1 VKNTKLIGAVALLAS
16 LVSGHAL
23 AGSEQKKLTLMLDW
37 FVNPNH
43 GPIVIAQER
52 GYFAD
57 QGLDVEIQEPADPST
72 PAKLVAAGKV
82 DLAVTYQ
89 PSLTMDVAAG
99 LPLVRASTLIATPL
113 NTLMVLDNGKNDSLA
128 DLKGKKIGIA
138 IAGNE
143 EATIGTMLA
152 QENVAFS
159 DVQTINVYIDVTK
172 TNSIFLNYLDSQTK
186 KYLSKKSN
194 NYFDIRGVATGY
206 LKDAVCFPFF
216 DYDGKFKTAQI
227 IRYNKNGKRVK
238 EGFNTNWFHSYK
250 PIKKDLG
257 LKEKDKYSVKM
268 DTFFGEHYL
277 KGSNN
282 IVGIV
287 EAPKTA
293 VILKELYPSIDWIAT
308 AGQSNLRSKNL
319 HLLKDKKVVLFP
331 DARGRSNNEKNDS
344 LFHVAKSNIQKT
356 SSIWHDVAGEYG
368 FNTCDILDKHD
379 AKEGSDIADY
389 IFDTDFEGY

>member
-1 VKNTKLIGAVALLAS
+1 VKNTKLIGAVVLLAS

-23 AGSEQKKLTLMLDW
+23 ADSEQKKLTLMLDW

-57 QGLDVEIQEPADPST
+57 QGLEVEIQEPADPST

-152 QENVAFS
+152 QENVAFT
-159 DVQTINVYIDVTK
+159 DVQTINVGWALSSSLASGKVDAIWGGLRNFE
-172 TNSIFLNYLDSQTK
+172 TNQLAL
-186 KYLSKKSN
+186 
-194 NYFDIRGVATGY
+194 
-206 LKDAVCFPFF
+206 
-216 DYDGKFKTAQI
+216 
-227 IRYNKNGKRVK
+227 
-238 EGFNTNWFHSYK
+238 EGFKAKAFFPEEHGVPAYDELIFVANAK
-250 PIKKDLG
+250 QRDDEAIKAFNKALEQATTYIVNHPQDSWIEFVAYSPDTLNNE
-257 LKEKDKYSVKM
+257 LNQRAWNDTLTRFALRPSAVDMKRYDDYAQFMFDK
-268 DTFFGEHYL
+268 
-277 KGSNN
+277 
-282 IVGIV
+282 GIIKSL
-287 EAPKTA
+287 PKTA
-293 VILKELYPSIDWIAT
+293 
-308 AGQSNLRSKNL
+308 
-319 HLLKDKKVVLFP
+319 
-331 DARGRSNNEKNDS
+331 
-344 LFHVAKSNIQKT
+344 
-356 SSIWHDVAGEYG
+356 
-368 FNTCDILDKHD
+368 
-379 AKEGSDIADY
+379 DY
-389 IFDTDFEGY
+389 VPTFD

>member
-1 VKNTKLIGAVALLAS
+1 MKNTKLIGAVALLAS

-23 AGSEQKKLTLMLDW
+23 ADSEQKKLTLMLDW

-57 QGLDVEIQEPADPST
+57 QGLEVEIQEPADPST

-152 QENVAFS
+152 QENVAFT
-159 DVQTINVYIDVTK
+159 DVQTINVGWALSSSLASGKVDAIWGGLRNFE
-172 TNSIFLNYLDSQTK
+172 TNQLAL
-186 KYLSKKSN
+186 
-194 NYFDIRGVATGY
+194 
-206 LKDAVCFPFF
+206 
-216 DYDGKFKTAQI
+216 
-227 IRYNKNGKRVK
+227 
-238 EGFNTNWFHSYK
+238 EGFKAKAFFPEEHGVPAYDELIFVANAKQHDDEA
-250 PIKKDLG
+250 IKAFNKALEQATTYIVNHPQDSWS
-257 LKEKDKYSVKM
+257 EFVAYSP
-268 DTFFGEHYL
+268 DTL
-277 KGSNN
+277 
-282 IVGIV
+282 
-287 EAPKTA
+287 
-293 VILKELYPSIDWIAT
+293 
-308 AGQSNLRSKNL
+308 
-319 HLLKDKKVVLFP
+319 
-331 DARGRSNNEKNDS
+331 NNELNQRAWNDTLTRFALRPS
-344 LFHVAKSNIQKT
+344 AVDLKRYDDYAQFMFDKGIIKT
-356 SSIWHDVAGEYG
+356 LPKAENYVPV
-368 FNTCDILDKHD
+368 FN
-379 AKEGSDIADY
+379 
-389 IFDTDFEGY
+389 

>member
-1 VKNTKLIGAVALLAS
+1 MKNTKLVGAVALLAS

-23 AGSEQKKLTLMLDW
+23 ADSEQKKLTLMLDW

-57 QGLDVEIQEPADPST
+57 QGLEVEIQEPADPST

-152 QENVAFS
+152 QENIAFT
-159 DVQTINVYIDVTK
+159 DVQTINVGWALSSSLASGKVDAIWGGLRNFE
-172 TNSIFLNYLDSQTK
+172 TNQLAL
-186 KYLSKKSN
+186 
-194 NYFDIRGVATGY
+194 
-206 LKDAVCFPFF
+206 
-216 DYDGKFKTAQI
+216 
-227 IRYNKNGKRVK
+227 
-238 EGFNTNWFHSYK
+238 EGFKAKAFFPEEHGVPAYDELIFVANAK
-250 PIKKDLG
+250 QRDDEAIKAFNKALEQATTYIVNHPQESWREFVAYSPDTLNNE
-257 LKEKDKYSVKM
+257 LNQRAWNDTLTRFALRPSAVDMKRYDDYAQFMFDK
-268 DTFFGEHYL
+268 
-277 KGSNN
+277 
-282 IVGIV
+282 GIIKSL
-287 EAPKTA
+287 PKTA
-293 VILKELYPSIDWIAT
+293 
-308 AGQSNLRSKNL
+308 
-319 HLLKDKKVVLFP
+319 
-331 DARGRSNNEKNDS
+331 
-344 LFHVAKSNIQKT
+344 
-356 SSIWHDVAGEYG
+356 
-368 FNTCDILDKHD
+368 
-379 AKEGSDIADY
+379 DY
-389 IFDTDFEGY
+389 VPTFD